1 MFVGL
6 RQVGGGCVGGPSPLT
21 VQLEKASLWQPGVR
35 IGVGEEKAVLGTGG
49 PELPLHLVSAPP
61 SLPACTSVMLKKNW
75 DRIYPHVKNSPM

>member
-1 MFVGL
+1 M
-6 RQVGGGCVGGPSPLT
+6 GGPSPLT
-21 VQLEKASLWQPGVR
+21 VHLEKASLWQPGVR